1 MRVPVRGGACTIRR
15 LMLDIKLLRDDSQRI
30 ALNLADRRARVFDD
44 LGPAD
49 GADWAERTTAR
60 LVDLDRRYLELLQR
74 QDELRRR
81 QNETSAGMKAVGKLA
96 KEEQGAARERLIEE
110 GRELRELEKQLAL
123 DTERA
128 LAERDEWWGRVP
140 NLTHPETPRGGADED
155 HRELRRVGTVRD
167 FAAEGFAPRD
177 HLELAEAL
185 DLVDFAA
192 GAKVAGQKFYYL
204 KNEAVLLDLALQHY
218 ALQTARR
225 HGFTVH
231 VTPDLA
237 REEILRGLGFNP
249 RGESTQIYSIA
260 DSDLCLVGTA
270 EITLGGMLADTILE
284 EEQLPLLLAGVSH
297 CFRTEAG
304 SAGQESRGLY
314 RVHQFTKVELFA
326 FVSAEDDAS
335 ELMHAKLL
343 AIEEEIFQGLG
354 IPYRV
359 IDIASGDLGGPAYRK
374 FDLEAW
380 MPGRGAYGE
389 ITSTSNC
396 TDYQARRLKIRY
408 RPEAADGSKPKPRYV
423 HMLNGTAVACSR
435 ALVAIFENYQQADGS
450 VVVPE
455 RLRPVVGM
463 DRIGPR

>member
-1 MRVPVRGGACTIRR
+1 MVRLRR
-15 LMLDIKLLRDDSQRI
+15 ILLCSAAMLDIKLLRDDSGRI
-30 ALNLADRRARVFDD
+30 ARNLADRHARVS
-44 LGPAD
+44 LPGLPAEAGPEAM
-49 GADWAERTTAR
+49 AEA
-60 LVDLDRRYLELLQR
+60 LVGLDRAYLDLLKQS
-74 QDELRRR
+74 DELRRA
-81 QNETSAGMKAVGKLA
+81 QNETSAAMKGVAKLA
-96 KEEQGAARERLIEE
+96 KEEQAGERARLIEE
-110 GRELRELEKQLAL
+110 GRRLREQEKQLAL
-123 DTERA
+123 DTEAA
-128 LAERDEWWGRVP
+128 LAARDAAWVQVP
-140 NLTHPETPRGGADED
+140 NLTHPDTPRGHRDED
-155 HRELRRVGTVRD
+155 HRELRKVGEIRD

-177 HLELAEAL
+177 HLAVAESL
-185 DLVDFAA
+185 GLVDFEA

-218 ALQTARR
+218 ALRMARR
-225 HGFTVH
+225 HGFTLH
-231 VTPDLA
+231 TTPDLA

-249 RGESTQIYSIA
+249 RGESTQIYSVA

-284 EEQLPLLLAGVSH
+284 EDQLPLLLAGLSH

-304 SAGQESRGLY
+304 SAGQESKGLY

-326 FVSAEDDAS
+326 FTSAEPGVSD
-335 ELMHAKLL
+335 EMHLRLL

-359 IDIASGDLGGPAYRK
+359 LDIASGDLGGPAYRK

-408 RPEAADGSKPKPRYV
+408 RPAAPDGSKQKPVCV
-423 HMLNGTAVACSR
+423 HMLNGTAVATSR
-435 ALVAIFENYQQADGS
+435 ALVAILENYQQADGS
-450 VVVPE
+450 LVVPDA
-455 RLRPVVGM
+455 LRPLVGAE
-463 DRIGPR
+463 RITRKG

>member
-1 MRVPVRGGACTIRR
+1 
-15 LMLDIKLLRDDSQRI
+15 MLDIKLLRDDSQRI
-30 ALNLADRRARVFDD
+30 AQNLADRRARVFEDV
-44 LGPAD
+44 GPAD
-49 GADWAERTTAR
+49 GPDWAERTTER
-60 LVDLDRRYLELLQR
+60 LVALDRRYLELLQR
-74 QDELRRR
+74 QDELRRL

-96 KEEQGAARERLIEE
+96 KDEQGAAREKLIEE
-110 GRELRELEKQLAL
+110 GRRLRDEEKQLAL
-123 DTERA
+123 DTEAA
-128 LAERDEWWGRVP
+128 LQERDEWWGRVP
-140 NLTHPETPRGGADED
+140 NLTHPDSPRGGTDDD
-155 HRELRRVGTVRD
+155 HRELRRVGAPRD

-177 HLELAEAL
+177 HLEVGESL

-249 RGESTQIYSIA
+249 RGESTQIYSVA
-260 DSDLCLVGTA
+260 NTDLCLVGTA

-284 EEQLPLLLAGVSH
+284 EDQLPLLLAGVSH

-304 SAGQESRGLY
+304 SAGQESKGLY

-326 FVSAEDDAS
+326 FTSAEDDHS
-335 ELMHAKLL
+335 EIMHARLL

-359 IDIASGDLGGPAYRK
+359 IDIATGDLGGPAYRK

-408 RPEAADGSKPKPRYV
+408 RPAAPDGSKQKPRHV

-450 VVVPE
+450 LVVPE
-455 RLRPVVGM
+455 ALRAVVGA
-463 DRIGPR
+463 DRIFAAKRPPAGSQ